1 MDGQIQPQMFPD
13 HGPGIVIGNKSL
25 MTDHDVDGIPWDEAQ
40 AEEHQDRDYKQG
52 GDDQEESS
60 EDISLHVVFSFEL
73 TQKKELDG
81 SIQLLGVD
89 RALRRVYSS
98 GSRPLICFFM
108 SVSIQ

>member
-60 EDISLHVVFSFEL
+60 EDIGLHVVF
-73 TQKKELDG
+73 
-81 SIQLLGVD
+81 
-89 RALRRVYSS
+89 
-98 GSRPLICFFM
+98 PM
-108 SVSIQ
+108 